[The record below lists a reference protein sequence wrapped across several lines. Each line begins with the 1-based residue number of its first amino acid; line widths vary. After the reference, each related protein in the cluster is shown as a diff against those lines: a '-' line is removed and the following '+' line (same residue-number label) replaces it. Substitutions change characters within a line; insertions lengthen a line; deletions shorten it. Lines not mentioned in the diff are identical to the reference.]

1 MSIYFD
7 DKSQKNHLYT
17 AIILSATAADTYV
30 YMCVLNTKFAVSNF
44 LNEYNFYT
52 SF

>member
-1 MSIYFD
+1 MSIYFN

-30 YMCVLNTKFAVSNF
+30 YNIHVCIKYKVCSFKFSK
-44 LNEYNFYT
+44 
-52 SF
+52 